1 MHSNPKPTLAGAA
14 TPALV
19 LDLRRL
25 TANCERMKNRCH
37 GLGTRLRPH
46 MKTLKSI
53 DAARYAIDPSH
64 RGIAVATLNEAEYF
78 SKRGLTDIQC
88 AVCISPDKLPRAVD
102 ILKGAPRFSFFV
114 DSMQTAQR
122 VVEVARSRSS
132 PMRVWLEIDSGEHRT
147 GVAPEHTSMLQIA
160 RVLNQPP
167 VVFEGVA
174 THAGHSYRAKKPEQ
188 LCEIAEQ
195 ERLAVVRG
203 AQKLRAAGVP
213 VGGVSVGSTP
223 TAMHLS
229 NTEGI
234 TEVRAG
240 VYMAGDLFQVAL
252 GSLRLEEVA
261 VTVLATV
268 ISHNPALNQIVVD
281 AGALALSK
289 DRSTAAGPG
298 PDMGYGLVL
307 DLLGRCLASDLTII
321 DVHQEHGEIRSN
333 SRLPFERLP
342 IGSKVRI
349 LPNHVCMTA
358 AMYEHY
364 LVVDGSDTV
373 EDIWERTNGWS

>member
-160 RVLNQPP
+160 HVLNQPP

>member
-1 MHSNPKPTLAGAA
+1 MHSDPKPTLADAA

-19 LDLRRL
+19 LDRGRL
-25 TANCERMKNRCH
+25 KANCERMKNRCRA
-37 GLGTRLRPH
+37 LGTRLRPH

-53 DAARYAIDPSH
+53 DAARHAIDPSH
-64 RGIAVATLNEAEYF
+64 GGIAVATLNEAEYF

-102 ILKGAPRFSFFV
+102 VLNEAARFSFFV
-114 DSMQTAQR
+114 DSVQTALR
-122 VVEVARSRSS
+122 VVEVARARRA
-132 PMRVWLEIDSGEHRT
+132 PLRVWLEIDSGEHRT
-147 GVAPEHTSMLQIA
+147 GVAPQDASMVEIA
-160 RVLNQPP
+160 RVLNQPA

-174 THAGHSYRAKKPEQ
+174 THAGHSYRAGRPEQ
-188 LCEIAEQ
+188 LCDLAEG
-195 ERLAVVRG
+195 ERLAVVRA
-203 AQKLRAAGVP
+203 AQKLRAVGLP
-213 VGGVSVGSTP
+213 VEAVSIGSTP

-261 VTVLATV
+261 VTVVATV

-307 DLLGRCLASDLTII
+307 DLLGRRLASDLTII
-321 DVHQEHGEIRSN
+321 DVHQEHGEIRSS
-333 SRLPFERLP
+333 SRLPFEQLP

-349 LPNHVCMTA
+349 LPNHVCITA
-358 AMYEHY
+358 AMYQHY
-364 LVVDGSDTV
+364 LVVDGSDAV